1 VVLQFA
7 DSSQTWPAQ
16 THSLFRTEGRAKRP
30 SVLFFIVEP
39 QGSGFEQGTEELTMN
54 ISRQKSKIGLM
65 QGIAL
70 AAVLLALTGGLAWGM
85 GSRVPAVGMEVEDFR
100 LTDLDGRQQSLSQY
114 RGKIVLVNFWATWC
128 KPCTTEMPAMQASF
142 DKLRD
147 KGFVVLAINELE
159 DDAKV
164 REHIKQYGH
173 TFPVLMD
180 RDNKVANQFG
190 VFGLPVSVFIDEK
203 GRVQEYIKGG
213 LLTEDKINQTVL
225 RIQGG
230 KPIQAASAR

>member
-1 VVLQFA
+1 M
-7 DSSQTWPAQ
+7 
-16 THSLFRTEGRAKRP
+16 RP
-30 SVLFFIVEP
+30 RRNKTVFV
-39 QGSGFEQGTEELTMN
+39 
-54 ISRQKSKIGLM
+54 GL
-65 QGIAL
+65 
-70 AAVLLALTGGLAWGM
+70 VLLAALMALPAFDGWSM
-85 GSRVPAVGMEVEDFR
+85 GSRVPTVGMQAEDFQ
-100 LTDLDGRQQSLSQY
+100 LADLDGKTQSLSQY

-128 KPCTTEMPAMQASF
+128 KPCTTEMPAMQTIY

-147 KGFVVLAINELE
+147 KGFVVLAVNELE

-203 GRVQEYIKGG
+203 GVVQEYIKGG
-213 LLTEDKINQTVL
+213 LLTEDKIYQTIQ
-225 RIQGG
+225 RIQGN
-230 KPIQAASAR
+230 KPMQAASAR

>member
-1 VVLQFA
+1 M
-7 DSSQTWPAQ
+7 
-16 THSLFRTEGRAKRP
+16 KRL
-30 SVLFFIVEP
+30 SVL
-39 QGSGFEQGTEELTMN
+39 M
-54 ISRQKSKIGLM
+54 IGVFVAIL
-65 QGIAL
+65 G
-70 AAVLLALTGGLAWGM
+70 VLPFDVWSM
-85 GSRVPAVGMEVEDFR
+85 GSRVPAVGTPAEDFR
-100 LTDLDGRQQSLSQY
+100 LTDLEGKSQSLSQY

-128 KPCTTEMPAMQASF
+128 KPCTTEMPAMQAMY

-147 KGFVVLAINELE
+147 KGFVVLAVNELE

-190 VFGLPVSVFIDEK
+190 VFGLPVSVFIDQE

-213 LLTEDKINQTVL
+213 LLTEDKISQTVQ
-225 RIQGG
+225 RIHEI
-230 KPIQAASAR
+230 KPMQAASTR

>member
-1 VVLQFA
+1 MKRLQVL
-7 DSSQTWPAQ
+7 
-16 THSLFRTEGRAKRP
+16 
-30 SVLFFIVEP
+30 
-39 QGSGFEQGTEELTMN
+39 M
-54 ISRQKSKIGLM
+54 ISML
-65 QGIAL
+65 IATFWFSPFD
-70 AAVLLALTGGLAWGM
+70 VWSM
-85 GSRVPAVGMEVEDFR
+85 GSRVPAVGSLVEDFH
-100 LTDLDGRQQSLSQY
+100 LTDLEGKSQSLSQY

-128 KPCTTEMPAMQASF
+128 KPCTTEMPAMQAMY

-190 VFGLPVSVFIDEK
+190 VFGLPVSVFIDQE
-203 GRVQEYIKGG
+203 GRAQEYIKGG
-213 LLTEDKINQTVL
+213 LLTEQKIDDTIA
-225 RIQGG
+225 RIQ
-230 KPIQAASAR
+230 KQQPVKATALR